1 MVQPSSLVESFKHLS
16 CMLLDKVQLLMCAK
30 PTSWKSSKGPSQ
42 LYESGVANWQWGKWF
57 GSITCFW
64 SHVSWLTEKM
74 LGGDHMHALPKVH
87 WPPLCTS
94 APAAFASVLCMLS
107 TLVMAFGL
115 GHRHWW
121 FWSNTSA
128 CMVGMKLICQNDTK
142 LLGWT
147 SMHGAAQTDYS
158 TLVLMWECK
167 QLCWI
172 ECLIFSLHWFS
183 STTKAQSVCLFPKRM
198 HQCARGP
205 CWTPCKGMEC
215 SLVKKKS
222 PSSCKQKLSSNILFR
237 SVLQHVLQS
246 SPWLICAGSCCHC
259 MVVWR
264 DGPLCWQS
272 PWR

>member
-1 MVQPSSLVESFKHLS
+1 MGFRHHLFAGHWGSWFPQPTLCGSWLRSWWPHDNHTCHGDSVPWGLEVASGFWSATYFTCKPWMEFEQLKNYCSVSAWGWGMVQPSSLVESFKHLS
-16 CMLLDKVQLLMCAK
+16 CMLHDKVQLLMCAK
-30 PTSWKSSKGPSQ
+30 PTYWKSSKGPSQ

-172 ECLIFSLHWFS
+172 EWLIFSLHWFS
-183 STTKAQSVCLFPKRM
+183 STTKA
-198 HQCARGP
+198 
-205 CWTPCKGMEC
+205 
-215 SLVKKKS
+215 
-222 PSSCKQKLSSNILFR
+222 
-237 SVLQHVLQS
+237 
-246 SPWLICAGSCCHC
+246 
-259 MVVWR
+259 
-264 DGPLCWQS
+264 
-272 PWR
+272 